1 MKLTKLIKVDNW
13 FSRSINLERDKS
25 SLDAVNAYVPT
36 STAIKTL
43 KLIIKTLNNSKISRS
58 WSLIGPYGSGKSSF
72 GIFLNALFQ
81 PSSSDQYK
89 LAIKKISEID
99 TDLSKAYNNKL
110 KTSDGLLNILITGS
124 YEGLTKKL
132 FRAFE
137 KVIQESILESKFK
150 RKLLKFHKDKA
161 HDASSDDLLDLLQML
176 QASIHGSKTNYKG
189 ISITIDE
196 LGKHVEYAGSNQ
208 KDGDIYVLQ
217 KIAEHCVSESHAPIL
232 FNVMLH
238 QGIEFYAKE
247 LDTETKAE
255 WRKIQGRFEE
265 ISFIEGPEQ
274 SMRVLAKALKNFLKP
289 SQLSKVKTELKTPVQ
304 ALLKAKIFP
313 NMNKIREGV
322 NFFSEVFPFHP
333 LTAYILPLLAQKL
346 AQNERTVFT
355 FLGSS
360 ETFGFQDLTKELD
373 FPDLV
378 MPHHIF
384 DYFVNNQGSYIYD
397 HLTHRR
403 WIEVLN
409 AIDRAGDQDEKTLNI
424 LKTIG
429 LLNIIGTLA
438 NLRSSY
444 DLLSIIYGSKV
455 LDQSLKALQKK
466 SLITY
471 RKHSDEYKVW
481 QGSDFDLEAALNKE
495 LDQFEDF
502 DIANELNRLVMPTPL
517 VAKKYSIES
526 HTLRYFKTSYISDK
540 NFVNLDQDQ
549 PSLEPELYI
558 LLKQNKVK
566 QADLNNKY
574 KELPSNILIIEVNS
588 KNLFESNARELK
600 ALKSIYN
607 TCEEITNDPIAKK
620 EISDQ
625 IDHLERRL
633 ISALKN
639 ITQSIDFTWIHD
651 SKKLKIRSHIDIQTH
666 LSNILQDIYHQSPVL
681 RNELINRDNISAQGQ
696 SARTNLIKMMASQ
709 RHDPELGYAADKFPP
724 DKTIFNAVFKQLGLY
739 QKESIGYKFAYP
751 KKNSPLY
758 PAYEFIK
765 ESLSSTEPKSYAE
778 LCKGLSLPPIGIKKG
793 MHPVIFFGFYYSV
806 EANMAMYE
814 DGIFVPY
821 LNDEA
826 VDRIVRKGDHF
837 AFQLHTFKGQDKL
850 ISAYSDQ
857 FLNKESKNILTIVRA
872 FSKEMKSLPEFTQQT
887 RNLDRISNEAI
898 KLRSAF
904 DSAKSPHDLFTNDI
918 PKALGFIKKDLN
930 KEKEL
935 TAFIDLLNKTMTE
948 LKSCYGRMIEEQRI
962 KFAQI
967 FSLDTNLSLDE
978 LQKKILGRYS
988 SMEEFTI
995 DNLSLK
1001 PFLTRL
1007 LADIDP
1013 EIWFE
1018 GVLTILENTNPRKW
1032 RDDTLL
1038 EADIKLKNFSERMKD
1053 IEMLQSYQANKASSS
1068 DQEIFGLRVTMH
1080 GKEKNIDKIVTL
1092 NNEEKKELE
1101 LISQKLEALL
1111 SKGGFK
1117 DKDKK
1122 IAALVAK
1129 INDIE
1134 NETSAKAGVELKI
1147 VKDSD
1152 DD

>member
-1 MKLTKLIKVDNW
+1 
-13 FSRSINLERDKS
+13 
-25 SLDAVNAYVPT
+25 
-36 STAIKTL
+36 
-43 KLIIKTLNNSKISRS
+43 
-58 WSLIGPYGSGKSSF
+58 
-72 GIFLNALFQ
+72 
-81 PSSSDQYK
+81 
-89 LAIKKISEID
+89 
-99 TDLSKAYNNKL
+99 
-110 KTSDGLLNILITGS
+110 
-124 YEGLTKKL
+124 
-132 FRAFE
+132 
-137 KVIQESILESKFK
+137 
-150 RKLLKFHKDKA
+150 
-161 HDASSDDLLDLLQML
+161 
-176 QASIHGSKTNYKG
+176 
-189 ISITIDE
+189 
-196 LGKHVEYAGSNQ
+196 
-208 KDGDIYVLQ
+208 
-217 KIAEHCVSESHAPIL
+217 
-232 FNVMLH
+232 
-238 QGIEFYAKE
+238 
-247 LDTETKAE
+247 
-255 WRKIQGRFEE
+255 
-265 ISFIEGPEQ
+265 
-274 SMRVLAKALKNFLKP
+274 
-289 SQLSKVKTELKTPVQ
+289 
-304 ALLKAKIFP
+304 
-313 NMNKIREGV
+313 
-322 NFFSEVFPFHP
+322 
-333 LTAYILPLLAQKL
+333 
-346 AQNERTVFT
+346 
-355 FLGSS
+355 
-360 ETFGFQDLTKELD
+360 
-373 FPDLV
+373 
-378 MPHHIF
+378 
-384 DYFVNNQGSYIYD
+384 
-397 HLTHRR
+397 
-403 WIEVLN
+403 
-409 AIDRAGDQDEKTLNI
+409 
-424 LKTIG
+424 
-429 LLNIIGTLA
+429 
-438 NLRSSY
+438 
-444 DLLSIIYGSKV
+444 
-455 LDQSLKALQKK
+455 
-466 SLITY
+466 
-471 RKHSDEYKVW
+471 
-481 QGSDFDLEAALNKE
+481 
-495 LDQFEDF
+495 
-502 DIANELNRLVMPTPL
+502 MPTPL

-639 ITQSIDFTWIHD
+639 ITQSIDFTWIHA

-666 LSNILQDIYHQSPVL
+666 LSSILQDIYHQSPVL

-978 LQKKILGRYS
+978 LQKKILARYS